1 MPEATVNF
9 KKSKHKDAVE
19 YTLSKHKDA
28 VEYTLNNNYA
38 MQIDKV
44 N

>member
-19 YTLSKHKDA
+19 YTLNS
-28 VEYTLNNNYA
+28 NYA

-44 N
+44 NKR